1 MSRASYRHRPLEACP
16 RLHTHGTLARAR
28 WSRHV
33 ARRHPSAT
41 KGATRFCERRAGVD
55 RNCAKLRARL
65 RPSVRFSFASA
76 TASGRFTPTADTRR
90 ALPGVRGES
99 KPDTEQNMVRI
110 WALRS
115 L

>member
-16 RLHTHGTLARAR
+16 RLHTRSTLARAR

-41 KGATRFCERRAGVD
+41 EAATRFRDGRAGVD

-65 RPSVRFSFASA
+65 RPSVRFSFTAD
-76 TASGRFTPTADTRR
+76 TASGRFTPTADTGRS
-90 ALPGVRGES
+90 VRGWL
-99 KPDTEQNMVRI
+99 KADTEQNIVRI
-110 WALRS
+110 
-115 L
+115 